1 MKYCPGGSI
10 FIMKST
16 PRVPGGIQLM
26 AIGYKY
32 NYRKVLGFIS
42 TKGYRS
48 TEPGDPYLSCY
59 PDIYSN
65 IYVFPVVS
73 PHLLV
78 RYFNACNAI
87 ENHNRMRKTD
97 TALDQ
102 YWVTH
107 SGYFRL
113 ATTLALGM
121 GIIYVKILFCHGI
134 SQESEGGNISMGD
147 YKNRTVYDF
156 FDNIFP
162 DYFGS
167 LELNLPPITID
178 DRPRLHKI
186 SRHTLDLLP
195 VDISVASEN
204 SLSTFTTLSDSIRL
218 FLLPLNYN
226 NPLRAIMKDEP

>member
-1 MKYCPGGSI
+1 
-10 FIMKST
+10 MKST

-26 AIGYKY
+26 AIGYQY

-42 TKGYRS
+42 TEGYGS

-59 PDIYSN
+59 LDIYSN
-65 IYVFPVVS
+65 VYVFPIVS

-87 ENHNRMRKTD
+87 ENHNRMPKSD
-97 TALDQ
+97 TALDK

-134 SQESEGGNISMGD
+134 SKESEDRNISMRE
-147 YKNRTVYDF
+147 YNNRTVYEF
-156 FDNIFP
+156 FNNIFP
-162 DYFGS
+162 DNFGS
-167 LELNLPPITID
+167 PELNLTPITID
-178 DRPRLHKI
+178 DRTRLQKI
-186 SRHTLDLLP
+186 SRYTLDLLS
-195 VDISVASEN
+195 VVISVASEN
-204 SLSTFTTLSDSIRL
+204 SVSNLNTLSDSIRL
-218 FLLPLNYN
+218 FLLPFNYN
-226 NPLRAIMKDEP
+226 NPLHTIMKDEPYCGS